1 MASKQAVA
9 RQGDPLRSPR
19 RRAAYNE
26 AEQQFSL
33 ILQQRLRGLLEG
45 RSDSLA
51 LLRQYLN
58 EPDRLGVMVTPA
70 RVPRDRLRLPTVEA
84 IIWDALRFLRP
95 DAVGGP
101 VSQHLTPDGS
111 VEEYQIFSTRYPHIL
126 IERTDRYVGDELDP
140 TEITWC
146 LRRVQNQRAQ
156 TQFNRLLDAA
166 NLAFELLRT
175 IR

>member
-1 MASKQAVA
+1 MAGERAVA
-9 RQGDPLRSPR
+9 RRDDPLRSPR

-33 ILQQRLRGLLEG
+33 ILQQRLCGLLEG

-51 LLRQYLN
+51 LLRQYPN
-58 EPDRLGVMVTPA
+58 QPDRLSVMVTPA
-70 RVPRDRLRLPTVEA
+70 RVPRDRLRLQTGEA

-95 DAVGGP
+95 DAVGGR
-101 VSQHLTPDGS
+101 VSQTLAPDGS
-111 VEEYQIFSTRYPHIL
+111 VVEYQIFSTRYPHIL
-126 IERTDRYVGDELDP
+126 IERTDRCVGDKLDP
-140 TEITWC
+140 AEITWC

-156 TQFNRLLDAA
+156 TQLNRLLDAA
-166 NLAFELLRT
+166 NLAFDLQRA

>member
-1 MASKQAVA
+1 MASEQAVA
-9 RQGDPLRSPR
+9 RRDDPLRSPR
-19 RRAAYNE
+19 RRATYNE
-26 AEQQFSL
+26 AEQQFAR

-45 RSDSLA
+45 RSDFLA
-51 LLRQYLN
+51 LVRQYPN
-58 EPDRLGVMVTPA
+58 QPDRLGVMVTPA
-70 RVPRDRLRLPTVEA
+70 RLPRDRLRLSTVEA

-101 VSQHLTPDGS
+101 VSQDLAPDGS
-111 VEEYQIFSTRYPHIL
+111 VVEYQIFSTRYPHIL
-126 IERTDRYVGDELDP
+126 IERTDRYVGDGLDP
-140 TEITWC
+140 VEITWC

-166 NLAFELLRT
+166 NLAFELLRA

>member
-1 MASKQAVA
+1 MASERAVA
-9 RQGDPLRSPR
+9 RRADPLRSPR

-33 ILQQRLRGLLEG
+33 ILQQRIRGLLEG
-45 RSDSLA
+45 RFDSLA

-58 EPDRLGVMVTPA
+58 QPDRLGVMVTPE

-101 VSQHLTPDGS
+101 VSQHLAPDGS
-111 VEEYQIFSTRYPHIL
+111 VVEYQIFSTRYPHIL